1 MKEKVTAIISFIGGI
16 GFSLFGISE
25 IMTDLM
31 TSSYIRM
38 DDYYFA
44 FGFLMTTVSTV
55 LYVFWT
61 KFGKKDSEIENIDRE
76 NQILKRKI
84 EQKELK
90 KKLEE

>member
-1 MKEKVTAIISFIGGI
+1 MKEKVTAIISFIGGL
-16 GFSLFGISE
+16 GFSLFFIYLS
-25 IMTDLM
+25 MN
-31 TSSYIRM
+31 TSYTNEY
-38 DDYYFA
+38 DYLVVFA
-44 FGFLMTTVSTV
+44 LIMTTVSTV